1 MADTGAFDR
10 TAHRLKAAG
19 FNDAQAE
26 ALAEQ
31 AEAIAE
37 AVVTAVRSEFA
48 TKDEQAEAIAE
59 AQVEAIVAAVR
70 SEFVTKEDLSRGL
83 WTLGGGLFGAMFGVM
98 MVSTAEIIFGPGVIL
113 GPGGL
118 IDDAWHWLMQA
129 LG

>member
-19 FNDAQAE
+19 FNDAQ
-26 ALAEQ
+26 
-31 AEAIAE
+31 
-37 AVVTAVRSEFA
+37 
-48 TKDEQAEAIAE
+48 AE